1 MEETILLN
9 FEVDQTQ
16 AQQNLIQTEKNIIS
30 LKKQQAE
37 LNKEYKEGKI
47 SEDQYVESNL
57 KMQKALK
64 TEGDQKKTLTR
75 LLDTESNSRNAMR
88 NRVSQLNQEY
98 NNLNLTTEKG
108 IKRADALQ
116 KELTQLNAELNKG
129 SKAAGQFKDNIGNYP
144 QQFGEAAKSIN
155 IAGTSVGDLGTK
167 FTGLLNPVTATV
179 GVLTGLVSLYASS
192 TTGARDFAFAQSQ
205 LSSATSLVAEGL
217 ANLVSTGEDGEGL
230 FSSIVSRLL
239 QSIPAIGDI
248 SKAMAEAAQN
258 LKDLE
263 ISRAFAAGFA
273 KDDERRAELARRI
286 RDDEEASF
294 EVRLK
299 AAQEIDAVLERSG
312 QRTTTIIKAQIE
324 GIKGTTVAYEN
335 NREAQLKV
343 AQLTAE
349 IADKEEE
356 ITGKLTENVK
366 AREAI
371 QKTIRD
377 LNRADRRG
385 NADEVR
391 SSIDGVERQDRAD
404 PLTNAFQNDL
414 DIEEDAT
421 RNFNDR
427 VLKGQKDFENER
439 IRQANRSAEARIE
452 LEKKVADAQIN
463 ATVGIL
469 GSISSLF
476 DQQSE
481 EYKAFATFQ
490 TVISTYSAAQKAYE
504 AAFIPP
510 TVASPALGAAYVAA
524 AIAQGLANV
533 AAIHGVE
540 FAEGGWTGPG
550 SKYQVA
556 GVVHADEYVA
566 PKHIVNSPAAQ
577 PHISA
582 LENMRLRGYADG
594 GFVTNQNISATQQ
607 ALIMANA
614 VKNIPPGY
622 VSWSE
627 GRDVGRRVEMRERTA
642 KI

>member
-16 AQQNLIQTEKNIIS
+16 AQQNLVQTEKNILS
-30 LKKQQAE
+30 VKKQQAD
-37 LNKEYKEGKI
+37 LNKEYKAGKI
-47 SEDQYVESNL
+47 TEDEYVKSNIKLQQSL
-57 KMQKALK
+57 KK
-64 TEGDQKKTLTR
+64 EVDQKNVLNKTLQ
-75 LLDTESNSRNAMR
+75 TESNSRNAMR
-88 NRVSQLNQEY
+88 QRVSDLNKEY

-116 KELTQLNAELNKG
+116 KELNQLNTELNKG

-144 QQFGEAAKSIN
+144 QQFGEAAKSVKV
-155 IAGTSVGDLGTK
+155 AGTSVSDLTDK
-167 FTGLLNPVTATV
+167 FTGLGVAGLSIGAVV
-179 GVLTGLVSLYASS
+179 GVVGALGAAYARS
-192 TTGARDFAFAQSQ
+192 TTGARDLAFAQTQ
-205 LSSATSLVAEGL
+205 LSVVNGL
-217 ANLVSTGEDGEGL
+217 LSESFANLISSSEDGQGL
-230 FSSIVSRLL
+230 VSSVVNAILDRYVPAVS
-239 QSIPAIGDI
+239 AI
-248 SKAMAEAAQN
+248 SKTISLIEQQ

-312 QRTTTIIKAQIE
+312 QRTTTIIKAQIQ
-324 GIKGTTVAYEN
+324 GIKDTTIGYDN

-371 QKTIRD
+371 QKTITD
-377 LNRADRRG
+377 LARAERRQESPSPT
-385 NADEVR
+385 AV
-391 SSIDGVERQDRAD
+391 AD
-404 PLTNAFQNDL
+404 PLTNAFQNNL
-414 DIEEDAT
+414 DVEEQAT
-421 RNFNDR
+421 NDF
-427 VLKGQKDFENER
+427 QKRLLQTQKSFENER
-439 IRQANRSAEARIE
+439 IIQARHAAEARIE
-452 LEKKVADAQIN
+452 LEKRVADAQISSIT
-463 ATVGIL
+463 TVL
-469 GSISSLF
+469 GAAGSLF
-476 DQQSE
+476 DQQSA
-481 EYKAFATFQ
+481 EYKTLASAQ
-490 TVISTYSAAQKAYE
+490 VIISTYSAATKAYE
-504 AAFIPP
+504 AAFLPLP
-510 TVASPALGAAYVAA
+510 TVASPAIGAAFAAA
-524 AIAQGLANV
+524 AIAQGLANL
-533 AAIHGVE
+533 AQINGVQ

-614 VKNIPPGY
+614 VKNLPQPV
-622 VSWSE
+622 VSWAE

>member
-1 MEETILLN
+1 MADQTQTILLE
-9 FEVDQTQ
+9 FTVDQTQ
-16 AQQNLIQTEKNIIS
+16 AQQNLVQTEKNILS
-30 LKKQQAE
+30 VKKQQAE
-37 LNKEYKEGKI
+37 LNKEYKAGKI
-47 SEDQYVESNL
+47 TEDEYVKSNIKLQQSL
-57 KMQKALK
+57 KK
-64 TEGDQKKTLTR
+64 EVDQKNVLNKTLQ
-75 LLDTESNSRNAMR
+75 TESNSRNAMR
-88 NRVSQLNQEY
+88 LRVSELNKEY
-98 NNLNLTTEKG
+98 DNLNKKTAEG
-108 IKRADALQ
+108 AKRADTLT

-335 NREAQLKV
+335 NREAQLQV

-377 LNRADRRG
+377 LNRADRRQET
-385 NADEVR
+385 NVDTSV
-391 SSIDGVERQDRAD
+391 SD

-414 DIEEDAT
+414 DIEEEAT
-421 RNFNDR
+421 RNFNER
-427 VLKGQKDFENER
+427 VLEGQKEFENER

-614 VKNIPPGY
+614 VKNLPPGY
-622 VSWSE
+622 VSWAE

>member
-1 MEETILLN
+1 MADQEETILLE
-9 FEVDQTQ
+9 FTVDQTQ
-16 AQQNLIQTEKNIIS
+16 AQQSLVQTEKNIIS

-47 SEDQYVESNL
+47 SEDQYIESNL

-75 LLDTESNSRNAMR
+75 LLDTESNYRNAMR

-129 SKAAGQFKDNIGNYP
+129 SKAAGQFKDNIVNYP

-167 FTGLLNPVTATV
+167 FTGMLNPATATI

-312 QRTTTIIKAQIE
+312 QRTAIIIRAQIE
-324 GIKGTTVAYEN
+324 GIKSTTVAYEN
-335 NREAQLKV
+335 NREAQLQV

-371 QKTIRD
+371 QKTITD
-377 LNRADRRG
+377 LARAQR
-385 NADEVR
+385 
-391 SSIDGVERQDRAD
+391 RQDSPSPTEGD
-404 PLTNAFQNDL
+404 NPLTNAFQNDL
-414 DIEEDAT
+414 DIEEEAT
-421 RNFNDR
+421 LRFYER
-427 VLKGQKDFENER
+427 VSEGQKEFENER

-452 LEKKVADAQIN
+452 LEKKVADAQIS

-550 SKYQVA
+550 TKYQAV
-556 GVVHADEYVA
+556 GIVHADEYVA

-614 VKNIPPGY
+614 VKNLPQPV
-622 VSWSE
+622 VSWAE
-627 GRDVGRRVEMRERTA
+627 GREVGRRVEFRERTA